1 MCTKILPGTI
11 REACLVSK
19 HYNPLTFSSTWYII
33 FSLEV
38 LLLYVVWKNQTGCAK
53 STSIRPIHEKR
64 PLGLEDGLNMFNILG
79 GGNSQ
84 KAHLLLTQ
92 GFWLWLNE
100 RLLKVVICDAPNL
113 IQFSNQKNKTIS
125 GLKFCESLLRRWC
138 FRACTVWSVRRCW
151 LSGSLGRLPGAVMA
165 VGVFFG
171 GNWATDQLLGTI
183 KATGQPLASLGLVLV
198 WTPPS

>member
-1 MCTKILPGTI
+1 MHKKSYQVLLIVVLIFTVLFTIYSIFTSGWLGVCTKIPPGTI
-11 REACLVSK
+11 REARLVSI

-64 PLGLEDGLNMFNILG
+64 PLCLEDGLNMFNTLR

-84 KAHLLLTQ
+84 KAHQLLIQ

-113 IQFSNQKNKTIS
+113 IKFSNQKNINN
-125 GLKFCESLLRRWC
+125 LR
-138 FRACTVWSVRRCW
+138 SE
-151 LSGSLGRLPGAVMA
+151 
-165 VGVFFG
+165 
-171 GNWATDQLLGTI
+171 
-183 KATGQPLASLGLVLV
+183 VL
-198 WTPPS
+198 WKPAEKLML